1 MSLLV
6 NSYLSGPLWVRSAV
20 AFSFI
25 FIFWMISGRMVLWV
39 LSLFPFLAGKIF
51 RHLYLLLEIPLDLLH
66 KGSGSVFG
74 EINNWMSRMGGRI
87 DNAMLR
93 WYHAWHSL
101 ERPHIGKTMLFCT
114 ACVLMVNLWNTGK
127 EKFLSTESFLADL
140 IVNQNWYDPDA
151 VFEAGEDVEESF
163 AETDTDVFEIELV
176 AAGLDSSLLIRSHPS
191 IDAGEVL
198 GRLYNDDVVIWSG
211 KMTFA
216 EVNDGSI
223 EPWVKIRTL
232 EGIEGWSRLY
242 YLQPTK
248 YENLELVVSMGM
260 E

>member
-25 FIFWMISGRMVLWV
+25 FVFWMISGRMVLWV
-39 LSLFPFLAGKIF
+39 LSLFPFLTGIIF
-51 RHLYLLLEIPLDLLH
+51 RYLYLLLELPLDLLH

-74 EINNWMSRMGGRI
+74 EMNNRMSRMGGKI

-93 WYHAWHSL
+93 WYHSWHSPGRL
-101 ERPHIGKTMLFCT
+101 HIGKAMLFCT
-114 ACVLMVNLWNTGK
+114 ACVLVVNLWNVGK

-140 IVNQNWYDPDA
+140 IMKQDWYDPDA
-151 VFEAGEDVEESF
+151 VFESKEDVEESF
-163 AETDTDVFEIELV
+163 EETDADVSEIELV
-176 AAGLDSSLLIRSHPS
+176 AAGLDSSLLIRSYPS

-211 KMTFA
+211 QMIFA
-216 EVNDGSI
+216 EVNNGNI
-223 EPWVKIRTL
+223 EPWVKIRTS

-242 YLQPTK
+242 YLHPTQ
-248 YENLELVVSMGM
+248 YENLRLDVGMGM